1 MKDEIQG
8 MTECV
13 AAKHLH
19 PDGLTARHYRL
30 PRKSTMIEP
39 APMEEIV
46 PEPPRQKK
54 RKKRRIWRVL
64 QWLIALGMLGV
75 LSVIIAAALIIQHYS
90 ALLPS
95 TDQLSN
101 YNPAVVTRL
110 YSSDGKL
117 MAEYAK
123 EKRFFLPLSAIPK
136 NVQQAFISAEDK
148 NFYTHKG
155 VDFMGMLR
163 AMRNNFRNAGTGH
176 LAGGSTITQQVVKNF
191 LLSNEKSYERKI
203 KEAIL
208 AYRIS
213 NSYSKEKI
221 LELYLN
227 EIYLGQ
233 STYGVAAAAV
243 NYFDKS
249 LDQLSTEEA
258 AFLAALPQ
266 RPAYYGDVVKN
277 YKAAMERRNYVINR
291 MAEDNYIDGKEA
303 ARAVKSQIT
312 LRQRNQDEVT
322 HAEFFAEEVRRAL
335 KSMYGD
341 NVLYE
346 GGLFVKTTLKPSFQN
361 YTDRALRYAL
371 MMYDQR
377 HGFRGPIASL
387 RDEEGNIPQALARI
401 VREKPIPLFDSQT
414 LAMVER
420 VSPRLEIITMEGNR
434 GILSTE
440 GWGSPRLATGDVLLV
455 DAAGGSFKLLQIPQV
470 NGAMVVMDPHTG
482 KVLAMS
488 GGYTYGGSEF
498 NRATQAKR
506 QPGSSFKPFVYLTAL
521 ENGFSPTSVILDGP
535 ISLPQGPGLPM
546 WSPKNYEGD
555 YMGPITFR
563 TALEHS
569 RNAVTVR
576 IASMLGIKRVK
587 RVAKRLNIYDD
598 DIAENY
604 SMVLGAKETTLLR
617 LVNAYSMIANG
628 GRRVSPW
635 FVERIDDRNG
645 ATIFRRDT
653 RNCET
658 CTVPEMSSGI
668 TVPTDAPTLTDER
681 ERVIDPRVAYQITSI
696 LQGVV
701 QRGTGTAAKVL
712 NRPVAGKTGTTNDSR
727 DTWFIGYTPDLVVGT
742 FVGYDTPKSLGEKE
756 TGGRVAIQG
765 FIKFMQQAA
774 NDLPVK
780 EFRAPPGIRE
790 IAINKANGQ
799 PLYDKQAEGASIIKE
814 AFLTGGPI
822 FKPMNELQEELKE
835 NDGKGEPIVEP
846 PETNNGGFDPSADT
860 GNKAFEQP
868 KPGAMAP
875 YQRPVDSQG
884 FDPNAGAGVGTGG
897 LY

>member
-1 MKDEIQG
+1 MNDAPNAAEEADEPTPKARRGTPRVIRLIQWF
-8 MTECV
+8 C
-13 AAKHLH
+13 
-19 PDGLTARHYRL
+19 
-30 PRKSTMIEP
+30 TM
-39 APMEEIV
+39 AF
-46 PEPPRQKK
+46 
-54 RKKRRIWRVL
+54 
-64 QWLIALGMLGV
+64 LGV
-75 LSVIIAAALIIQHYS
+75 IFASLAVALVIQHYS
-90 ALLPS
+90 ASLPS

-110 YSSDGKL
+110 YASDGKL
-117 MAEYAK
+117 LAEYAK

-136 NVQQAFISAEDK
+136 NVQNAFIAAEDK
-148 NFYTHKG
+148 NFYTHQG
-155 VDFMGMLR
+155 IDLIGMMR
-163 AMRNNFRNAGTGH
+163 AMRNNFLNAGKNH
-176 LAGGSTITQQVVKNF
+176 SLAGGSTITQQVVKNF
-191 LLSNEKSYERKI
+191 LLSSEKSFDRKV

-213 NSYSKEKI
+213 NIYSKEKI

-233 STYGVAAAAV
+233 STYGVAAASV

-249 LDQLSTEEA
+249 LDQLTTEEA
-258 AFLAALPQ
+258 AFLAALPKA
-266 RPAYYGDVVKN
+266 PAYFDPSKN
-277 YKAAMERRNYVINR
+277 YQRALERRNYVITR
-291 MAEDNYIDGKEA
+291 MAEDGYIDAKEE
-303 ARAVKSQIT
+303 ARALKTPIIT
-312 LRQRNQDEVT
+312 RTRSKDELA
-322 HAEFFAEEVRRAL
+322 HADFFAEEVRRAL
-335 KSMYGD
+335 ATMYGS

-346 GGLFVKTTLKPSFQN
+346 GGLFVKTTLNPKYQD
-361 YTDRALRYAL
+361 YADRALRYAL

-377 HGFRGPIASL
+377 HGYRGPIATL
-387 RDEEGNIPQALARI
+387 KDEEGDIPAALERVRSEKNIT
-401 VREKPIPLFDSQT
+401 LFDEKT

-420 VSPRLEIITMEGNR
+420 EGQKLD
-434 GILSTE
+434 IVTLSGSHGVINPE
-440 GWGSPRLATGDVLLV
+440 GLSWAGKNARFSIGDVLLV
-455 DAAGGSFKLLQIPQV
+455 EPEEGSKTNYRLLQIPVV

-488 GGYTYGGSEF
+488 GGYGHSDF

-506 QPGSSFKPFVYLTAL
+506 QPGSAFKPFVYLTAL

-535 ISLPQGPGLPM
+535 VSLPQGPGLPM
-546 WSPKNYEGD
+546 WEPKNYEGD

-576 IASMLGIKRVK
+576 IAEMLGIKRIK
-587 RVAKRLNIYDD
+587 RVAKRFGLYDD

-617 LVNAYSMIANG
+617 LVNGYSMIANG

-645 ATIFRRDT
+645 QTIFRRDT
-653 RNCET
+653 RACEP
-658 CTVPEMSSGI
+658 CLMSAQGGSS
-668 TVPTDAPTLTDER
+668 DAPTLTDER
-681 ERVIDPRVAYQITSI
+681 ERVLDPRVAYQITSI
-696 LQGVV
+696 LEGVV

-742 FVGYDTPKSLGEKE
+742 FVGFDTPKSLGEKE

-780 EFRAPPGIRE
+780 EFRAPPGIKE
-790 IAINKANGQ
+790 IPINRSNGQ
-799 PLYDKQAEGASIIKE
+799 PLYDTKASEKNVSVILE

-822 FKPMNELQEELKE
+822 FKPMNELQEEVQDK
-835 NDGKGEPIVEP
+835 DVKAGPVVEP
-846 PETNNGGFDPSADT
+846 EDNGNATGAPIDPNNMGSGGQ
-860 GNKAFEQP
+860 FEQP
-868 KPGAMAP
+868 KPGEMAP
-875 YQRPVDSQG
+875 FQRPVDPQG
-884 FDPNAGAGVGTGG
+884 FNPNAGASVGTGG